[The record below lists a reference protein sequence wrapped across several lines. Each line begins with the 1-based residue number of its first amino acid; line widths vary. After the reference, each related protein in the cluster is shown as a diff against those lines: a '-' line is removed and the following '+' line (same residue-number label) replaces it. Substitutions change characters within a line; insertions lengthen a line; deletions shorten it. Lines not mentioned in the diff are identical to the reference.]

1 MSVKILITD
10 GNTRSALAATR
21 SLGKRGLH
29 VVVGGD
35 TKRTL
40 AGASRFCRETITYP
54 SPDQDPE
61 GFIAAIRSE
70 CLTRGISVIF
80 PMTEISTSTV
90 LRRRDRLS
98 EFRLPFADFATFE
111 ALSDKWNLLKLA
123 QRLSVSIPETHFV
136 EGAGAVDDVLP
147 R

>member
-1 MSVKILITD
+1 MDKILITD

-40 AGASRFCRETITYP
+40 SGASRFCRGTITYP

-70 CLTRGISVIF
+70 CLARSISVIF

-90 LRRRDRLS
+90 LRRRERSGLEIDRAHVIRH
-98 EFRLPFADFATFE
+98 FR
-111 ALSDKWNLLKLA
+111 
-123 QRLSVSIPETHFV
+123 RMPEPLDRRSRV
-136 EGAGAVDDVLP
+136 AG
-147 R
+147 RQNR